1 MSESVKILVL
11 KNEIEALLL
20 DEILTEKN
28 IPHILRSYHDSVMDG
43 IWQTESVWGHL
54 AAPEEFKEEILKIY
68 SEMSSPENQIED
80 I

>member
-54 AAPEEFKEEILKIY
+54 AARRNSRKR
-68 SEMSSPENQIED
+68 S
-80 I
+80 

>member
-1 MSESVKILVL
+1 
-11 KNEIEALLL
+11 
-20 DEILTEKN
+20 
-28 IPHILRSYHDSVMDG
+28 MDG